1 MDQETRGMFQ
11 LILDKLESHDRQFER
26 LNGRLDQMDSR
37 LDQMEVRLSNLER
50 DVAIIKEDAAI
61 TRGTVNALVEWVE
74 EAQVQIQ
81 IPLFKKMG

>member
-26 LNGRLDQMDSR
+26 LNGRLDQM
-37 LDQMEVRLSNLER
+37 EVRLSNLER
-50 DVAIIKEDAAI
+50 NVAIIKEDAAI